1 MSRNPTRF
9 RALAATALAAV
20 IMLTAIP
27 AGAALA
33 TDPAPAPAVAPT
45 LDPAATSTPAP
56 SPDPSPTPD
65 PSGRVVAALY
75 TDPAPAPNAD
85 PASIVTGAPA
95 TSAVPTTVSAASVV
109 VAYARTH
116 LRARYRRSA
125 TGPSAFD
132 CSGLVWRVF
141 AQAHLGRKVT
151 SHSARGIYLAYRNRG
166 LASRHNPQ
174 VGDLVVW
181 GHGSHVGIYIGRGRA
196 ISALVGG
203 VRVHRVNALTTPFT
217 AYLHTRLAG
226 VRLPVRLL
234 HRTTRRA
241 AAPRSG
247 SAPLRRATVA
257 VNLRAGHSTASVR
270 LGTLAAGTRLR
281 VLARA
286 YDGSRRLWLRV
297 GLGTGR
303 TGWVFAAY
311 TRR

>member
-27 AGAALA
+27 AEAALA
-33 TDPAPAPAVAPT
+33 TDPAPVPTVAPT
-45 LDPAATSTPAP
+45 LDPAATPAP
-56 SPDPSPTPD
+56 SASPDHSLTAD
-65 PSGRVVAALY
+65 LSGAVAAALSS
-75 TDPAPAPNAD
+75 DPAPAPTV
-85 PASIVTGAPA
+85 PAAAITPAAVTA
-95 TSAVPTTVSAASVV
+95 PTTVPAASVV

-151 SHSARGIYLAYRNRG
+151 SHSARAIYLAYRNRG
-166 LASRHNPQ
+166 LASRRHPR

-181 GHGSHVGIYIGRGRA
+181 GYGSHVGIYIGRGRA

-226 VRLPVRLL
+226 VRLPARLL
-234 HRTTRRA
+234 RQ
-241 AAPRSG
+241 
-247 SAPLRRATVA
+247 
-257 VNLRAGHSTASVR
+257 
-270 LGTLAAGTRLR
+270 
-281 VLARA
+281 
-286 YDGSRRLWLRV
+286 
-297 GLGTGR
+297 
-303 TGWVFAAY
+303 AAY
-311 TRR
+311 ARR

>member
-1 MSRNPTRF
+1 
-9 RALAATALAAV
+9 
-20 IMLTAIP
+20 MLTAIP
-27 AGAALA
+27 AEAAFA
-33 TDPAPAPAVAPT
+33 TDPAPTPTVAPT

-56 SPDPSPTPD
+56 SAEPSPSPDPAGIVLAA
-65 PSGRVVAALY
+65 PS

-85 PASIVTGAPA
+85 PAAITTFAPA

-151 SHSARGIYLAYRNRG
+151 SRSARGIYLAYRNRG

-181 GHGSHVGIYIGRGRA
+181 GQGSHVGIYIGHGRA
-196 ISALVGG
+196 ISALIGG
-203 VRVHRVNALTTPFT
+203 VRVHRVNALTTRFT

-226 VRLPVRLL
+226 VRLPARLL
-234 HRTTRRA
+234 HRPHRRA
-241 AAPRSG
+241 AASRPG
-247 SAPLRRATVA
+247 STSVRHTIST
-257 VNLRAGHSTASVR
+257 VNLRARHSTASAR
-270 LGTLAAGTRLR
+270 LRTLAAGTRLR

-286 YDGSRRLWLRV
+286 FDGSHRLGLV
-297 GLGTGR
+297 FGLGSGR
-303 TGWVFAAY
+303 TGGVFAAY

>member
-1 MSRNPTRF
+1 MVRNPTRF
-9 RALAATALAAV
+9 RALAAIALAAV

-27 AGAALA
+27 AEAAFAADPAPAPVAVPTLDPA
-33 TDPAPAPAVAPT
+33 GTLVAAPSTDPAPAPSADPT
-45 LDPAATSTPAP
+45 ASAAIAPAAPA
-56 SPDPSPTPD
+56 
-65 PSGRVVAALY
+65 A
-75 TDPAPAPNAD
+75 
-85 PASIVTGAPA
+85 
-95 TSAVPTTVSAASVV
+95 PTTVAASSVV

-151 SHSARGIYLAYRNRG
+151 SRSARGIYLAYRNRG

-181 GHGSHVGIYIGRGRA
+181 GHGSHVGIYVGQGRA

-226 VRLPVRLL
+226 VRLPARILRRPH
-234 HRTTRRA
+234 HRPTRR
-241 AAPRSG
+241 
-247 SAPLRRATVA
+247 
-257 VNLRAGHSTASVR
+257 
-270 LGTLAAGTRLR
+270 
-281 VLARA
+281 
-286 YDGSRRLWLRV
+286 
-297 GLGTGR
+297 
-303 TGWVFAAY
+303 
-311 TRR
+311 